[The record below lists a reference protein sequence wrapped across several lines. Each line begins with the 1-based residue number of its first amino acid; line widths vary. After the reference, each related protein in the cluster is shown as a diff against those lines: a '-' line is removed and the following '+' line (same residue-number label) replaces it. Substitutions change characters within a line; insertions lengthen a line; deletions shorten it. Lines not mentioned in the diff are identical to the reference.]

1 MDALDLIRRLELFR
15 IPSDATSSVRVLLA
29 RLLAA
34 QTISLGELQTAR
46 DIVHRAELR
55 TNHISP
61 CAYLFLAALFISQ
74 HAGNTYLVASEGPAL
89 LQKNGYLDSPESIL
103 GSNADYAQSL
113 AALWP
118 QALQAAQA
126 LDGDVL
132 ISCGDKWF
140 FKRNYNAVKAIS
152 SYLFEREKSAAD
164 ESSDTPPTED
174 EINSI
179 RKIDAVHE
187 LNVDQL
193 AAVRTVLSR
202 HFAVITGGPG
212 TGKTTIVCAFLRL
225 LISRGLTADDIALI
239 APTGR
244 AAQRMGEALH
254 KQAARASLE
263 PHMRG
268 KIDALEGTTIHSLLG
283 GRAPHWKYTAA
294 NKLALKLVVVDESSM
309 VDVHLMKAL
318 LDALPSTCRLVL
330 LGDKDQLPSVEAGA
344 VLGDI
349 VRDHASKQVVYLRT
363 SNRFTGAFAQA
374 AAAINEGN
382 AEKFAALS
390 PDLTNEKEPFAILSN
405 SSSINQC
412 FRLTPSTNLD
422 ETCQAWAAHNG
433 LLATGQLVRLASDP
447 NFKDDASLT
456 NGTASKL
463 SNALF
468 AALESSR
475 ILTVVRQG
483 PSGAA
488 ALNTALLRARFNG
501 RLPRVP
507 LSACGIP
514 VLITRNNPTRGLWNG
529 ECGVTVQ
536 GPMGLTAIFPRGDK
550 VVSCPVGLL
559 PEHELGYALT
569 VHKAQGSEFENVLV
583 VLPPETNPLLS
594 RALVY
599 TALTR
604 GKKRAFILG
613 NSAALEKAIQTPL
626 TRHCGI

>member
-1 MDALDLIRRLELFR
+1 MTAHDILRRLELFAIPRVCEGPVR
-15 IPSDATSSVRVLLA
+15 ILLA
-29 RLLAA
+29 RLILTDAL
-34 QTISLGELQTAR
+34 SFGELQTAR
-46 DIVHRAELR
+46 DMITRAER
-55 TNHISP
+55 RGQSISP
-61 CAYLFLAALFISQ
+61 LAYLFLAALFISQ
-74 HAGNTYLVASEGPAL
+74 QEGNTYLLAGEGVSLFEKYAYLETRESE
-89 LQKNGYLDSPESIL
+89 L
-103 GSNADYAQSL
+103 GSNAEAVERL
-113 AALWP
+113 CTLWP
-118 QALQAAQA
+118 QALEAARA
-126 LDGDVL
+126 LEGDVL
-132 ISCGDKWF
+132 ISRGDKWF
-140 FKRNYNAVKAIS
+140 FKRNFDAVRAIS
-152 SYLFEREKSAAD
+152 SYLSAREKSAAEGSND
-164 ESSDTPPTED
+164 APPTED
-174 EINSI
+174 EINSV
-179 RKIDAVHE
+179 RKIDDVHE
-187 LNVDQL
+187 LNAEQVE
-193 AAVRTVLSR
+193 AVRTVLSR

-225 LISRGLTADDIALI
+225 LLARGLTADDIALI

-254 KQAARASLE
+254 KQAAHAMLGERLRE
-263 PHMRG
+263 
-268 KIDALEGTTIHSLLG
+268 KIAALEGTTIHSLLG
-283 GRAPHWKYTAA
+283 GRAPHWKYTAE

-330 LGDKDQLPSVEAGA
+330 LGDQDQLPSVDAGA

-349 VRDHASKQVVYLRT
+349 VRDHACQQVVHLRT

-374 AAAINEGN
+374 AAAVNEGD

-390 PDLTNEKEPFAILSN
+390 PDLTNEKEPFAILSQTDSVN
-405 SSSINQC
+405 C
-412 FRLTPSTNLD
+412 CYRLLD
-422 ETCQAWAAHNG
+422 GADLNARLFAWAVCNG
-433 LLATGQLVRLASDP
+433 LLATGTLVRLASDP
-447 NFKDDASLT
+447 AFKEDASLT
-456 NGTASKL
+456 NGSASKL

-483 PSGAA
+483 SFGAA
-488 ALNTALLRARFNG
+488 AINATLLRARFNG
-501 RLPRVP
+501 RLPRER

-514 VLITRNNPTRGLWNG
+514 VLITRNNRARGLWNG

-536 GPMGLTAIFPRGDK
+536 GPMGLTAIFPRGDQ

-583 VLPPETNPLLS
+583 VLPSETNPLLS

-613 NSAALEKAIQTPL
+613 NSAALAKAIQTSL